1 MCKNVENLNRKLSV
15 IALSGMAVF
24 GGVAASAVPAFAA
37 QPKVKVEQ
45 QAQDKV
51 EELQELIEK
60 LGYDRIYKAVRSGGR
75 KELLNEAQQIA
86 SNSRFFNRGVRSVSE
101 SKPEKSLEKILRQR
115 QAAIVVKF
123 QGEFILIED
132 IYHNN

>member
-1 MCKNVENLNRKLSV
+1 MKNLNRKLSV

-24 GGVAASAVPAFAA
+24 GGVAVSGVQAFAA
-37 QPKVKVEQ
+37 QPGVKVEQ

-51 EELQELIEK
+51 AKLQQLIEK
-60 LGYDRIYKAVRSGGR
+60 VGYDRIYKVVKSGDR
-75 KELLNEAQQIA
+75 KALLDEAQQIA
-86 SNSRFFNRGVRSVSE
+86 SNSRFFNRGVRSVSA
-101 SKPEKSLEKILRQR
+101 SNPEKSLERILRQR

-123 QGEFILIED
+123 QGEFILIKD